1 MNVFKDNREINTRVM
16 LYVMNVP
23 DTGFYSGEYMAATGI
38 RSAENT
44 STINTL
50 FDPVFNLGGV
60 KIQKFSSRLRPI
72 TSLSNCRIPEV
83 NTAPSVSSCTFSYGG
98 IPVDGH
104 PVFNRLRG
112 AIQPAFVQNDDPKQ
126 SAIQGTPLDVI
137 NSNNSVPLIPFRDKG
152 TTVKTYNIW
161 SDGNQ
166 GEAYKYVG
174 VKGANIKTFS
184 DPNNG
189 ACIEIASVGKQ
200 TAVKRMFPTSQDA
213 VYESPILFNPDGSQR
228 IVNAKGIYGNNGFH
242 INFSASNMSGNN
254 SYVNIEWKP
263 SIPNNNFINNFVMEF
278 KLDKKPV
285 LRFFDPISGVDVHYD
300 ELVGP
305 VFDNKVSS
313 FDLFV
318 HFLGPNMLVG
328 FTSDTQT
335 WNTIIPSQGKQIWC
349 PPDTEITIYASD
361 CNVKFR
367 YSALIFNNFA
377 NDSQFTDKSNYILA
391 SLVSSPNKPLNLST
405 IYNQFIRS
413 GFRLNTNGGVGF
425 NSDHPSDKNVSFYY
439 DLRNSIDNKPFQF
452 DFIEK
457 NNDIKLNKDT
467 YFFKVRYDSTIEGN
481 AFLQVETPHPNYD
494 KNFGSGLASGTPRV
508 LSSFGMFV
516 PIAEFTLGSVTG
528 DGGGELTQWVSS
540 WRVNCGAKLDNLSKI
555 EKTADITL
563 SNIDTTDFG
572 RKILSL
578 IEGNLLVVDIRA
590 GYGDQSYSY
599 FQGFITNTTYSRKG
613 ADSSVTLACE
623 DIASY
628 TLRNIYFEKTMLL
641 GGLRHD
647 LAIDALLVSSGFWD
661 YYFRDNTN
669 IDGLFLR
676 LNNNAV
682 NNQELLKCTITDK
695 ISDKLGILLN
705 RLKTPRLLP
714 TFRWAEDVG
723 FVLEGR
729 NNNIDNDLK
738 FTGFDLAGKNLDV
751 DSNSPGASAN
761 LLSIPDWHGLLTG
774 SFTTRTNMDTY
785 AAGVKTFG
793 STMTGF
799 SAREDFDFNR
809 TAISAFGKP
818 PTANGADSQNFPY
831 IGFRKYRVAAQQA
844 GVIPDDDVIN
854 YLHNIYIQLSN
865 TAIGSI
871 NFDCYVTRPLSFH
884 GKFVI
889 SVLDSTTTTGEYI
902 YESVNY
908 SFNKAE
914 NLITASVSGKNIPI
928 TLGDI

>member
-1 MNVFKDNREINTRVM
+1 
-16 LYVMNVP
+16 
-23 DTGFYSGEYMAATGI
+23 
-38 RSAENT
+38 
-44 STINTL
+44 
-50 FDPVFNLGGV
+50 
-60 KIQKFSSRLRPI
+60 
-72 TSLSNCRIPEV
+72 
-83 NTAPSVSSCTFSYGG
+83 
-98 IPVDGH
+98 
-104 PVFNRLRG
+104 
-112 AIQPAFVQNDDPKQ
+112 
-126 SAIQGTPLDVI
+126 
-137 NSNNSVPLIPFRDKG
+137 
-152 TTVKTYNIW
+152 
-161 SDGNQ
+161 
-166 GEAYKYVG
+166 
-174 VKGANIKTFS
+174 
-184 DPNNG
+184 
-189 ACIEIASVGKQ
+189 
-200 TAVKRMFPTSQDA
+200 
-213 VYESPILFNPDGSQR
+213 
-228 IVNAKGIYGNNGFH
+228 
-242 INFSASNMSGNN
+242 
-254 SYVNIEWKP
+254 
-263 SIPNNNFINNFVMEF
+263 
-278 KLDKKPV
+278 
-285 LRFFDPISGVDVHYD
+285 
-300 ELVGP
+300 
-305 VFDNKVSS
+305 
-313 FDLFV
+313 
-318 HFLGPNMLVG
+318 
-328 FTSDTQT
+328 
-335 WNTIIPSQGKQIWC
+335 
-349 PPDTEITIYASD
+349 
-361 CNVKFR
+361 
-367 YSALIFNNFA
+367 
-377 NDSQFTDKSNYILA
+377 
-391 SLVSSPNKPLNLST
+391 
-405 IYNQFIRS
+405 
-413 GFRLNTNGGVGF
+413 
-425 NSDHPSDKNVSFYY
+425 
-439 DLRNSIDNKPFQF
+439 
-452 DFIEK
+452 
-457 NNDIKLNKDT
+457 
-467 YFFKVRYDSTIEGN
+467 
-481 AFLQVETPHPNYD
+481 
-494 KNFGSGLASGTPRV
+494 
-508 LSSFGMFV
+508 MFV